1 MCVYSSIDV
10 QDTVHKDA
18 IRIAGIADG
27 SNINGY

>member
-1 MCVYSSIDV
+1 MPVYSIDV

-18 IRIAGIADG
+18 IRIAGIAG